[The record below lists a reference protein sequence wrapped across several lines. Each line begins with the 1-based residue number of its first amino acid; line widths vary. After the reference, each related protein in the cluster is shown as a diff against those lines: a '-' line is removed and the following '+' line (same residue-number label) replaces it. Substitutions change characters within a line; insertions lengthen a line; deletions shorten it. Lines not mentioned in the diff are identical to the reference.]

1 MKKIHTFEKFI
12 LEKTSTQN
20 SIVDEIENT
29 LEAIEQQI
37 PFEKLDKIFKEN
49 KSMMLQVIEEFTNC
63 KDVVYLDKI
72 LALNLDDDQ
81 AHNESSDHW
90 EDHKDN
96 KFKKFFE
103 ELHFILGFPGLVLI
117 GVATVIIAFLVS
129 ILAYGIYVTSFYT
142 PLERGVVQSVQ
153 FKPKESSAHTIY
165 VETKNVSAGFS
176 PLPRGSSP
184 STWRPGSYGVR
195 SHRNMPDSY
204 EITVKDIYSEDTEKW
219 VTYDS
224 IKGKQ
229 IQKGDTLKWDDKLF
243 SIAKTRD

>member
-20 SIVDEIENT
+20 SIVDEIQNT
-29 LEAIEQQI
+29 LEAIEKQN

-81 AHNESSDHW
+81 MNNESSNNWKH
-90 EDHKDN
+90 HKDD
-96 KFKKFFE
+96 KFKKFFK
-103 ELHFILGFPGLVLI
+103 ELYFILGFPGLVII
-117 GVATVIIAFLVS
+117 GIATVIIAFLVS
-129 ILAYGIYVTSFYT
+129 ILAYGIYVNSFYT

-165 VETKNVSAGFS
+165 IETKNVSAGFPPS
-176 PLPRGSSP
+176 RGFSP
-184 STWRPGSYGVR
+184 STWRPNSYGVR

-229 IQKGDTLKWDDKLF
+229 IQRGDTLKWDDKLF